1 MEGEC
6 RGSTHLGGDL
16 LKVAFPLF
24 FLREGKWGGGYRWS
38 AGAG

>member
-6 RGSTHLGGDL
+6 GGSTHLDGDL
-16 LKVAFPLF
+16 LKVAFPPF
-24 FLREGKWGGGYRWS
+24 FFEGGGRGGLRWS